1 MENVQPRG
9 SMRSKDR
16 CSDLINHIWSS
27 YIMVYFTLSGILEIV
42 STRYGIIR
50 DYVGIEMVLGV
61 DRGMVG

>member
-1 MENVQPRG
+1 
-9 SMRSKDR
+9 
-16 CSDLINHIWSS
+16 
-27 YIMVYFTLSGILEIV
+27 MVYFTLSGILEIV